1 MSKSIPATLIS
12 GDCFGPEIVDAA
24 VQMPVP
30 VLVSR

>member
-12 GDCFGPEIVDAA
+12 GDGFGPEIADAA
-24 VQMPVP
+24 FEMPVP